1 MLAKVS
7 SNQDVLDLGKN
18 VREARKVLGLSQ
30 TSLANKASLTRN
42 TVSGCE
48 SATTTVTVD
57 SFFALADA
65 LGVTPNDLSPSRFRK
80 VATMHALSQ
89 LDPRFDLLKKD
100 EQELLVSTIAVMITG
115 FLSDSR

>member
-1 MLAKVS
+1 MLGKIS
-7 SNQDVLDLGKN
+7 SNQDVIDLGKK
-18 VREARKVLGLSQ
+18 VRDTRKVLGLSQ

-48 SATTTVTVD
+48 GATTTVTVD

-65 LGVTPNDLSPSRFRK
+65 LGVTPNDLSPSRSHK
-80 VATMHALSQ
+80 VISRHALSQ
-89 LDPRFDLLKKD
+89 LDPRFDLLKKE
-100 EQELLVSTIAVMITG
+100 EQELIVSTIAVMITG